1 KSIRKTFKERDGRLV
16 MNPGKLADFL
26 YYSNDNQQVPFRL
39 LIATNLF
46 DQYDLTKTQC
56 IELLLMLN
64 DQKNYCKKSFQD
76 FLEKVINQ

>member
-1 KSIRKTFKERDGRLV
+1 
-16 MNPGKLADFL
+16 MNPEKLANFL
-26 YYSNDNQQVPFRL
+26 YSSNNNQQVPFRL

-56 IELLLMLN
+56 IELLLLLN
-64 DQKNYCKKSFQD
+64 NQKNYCKKSFQD

>member
-1 KSIRKTFKERDGRLV
+1 MSPE
-16 MNPGKLADFL
+16 KLADFL
-26 YYSNDNQQVPFRL
+26 YSSNDNQQVPFRL

-76 FLEKVINQ
+76 FLEKVMNN

>member
-1 KSIRKTFKERDGRLV
+1 MSPE
-16 MNPGKLADFL
+16 KLADFL
-26 YYSNDNQQVPFRL
+26 YSSNDNQQVPFRL

-56 IELLLMLN
+56 IELMLMLN

-76 FLEKVINQ
+76 FLEKVMNN

>member
-1 KSIRKTFKERDGRLV
+1 MSPE
-16 MNPGKLADFL
+16 KLADFL
-26 YYSNDNQQVPFRL
+26 YSSNDNQQVPFRL

-56 IELLLMLN
+56 IELLLMFN

-76 FLEKVINQ
+76 FLEKVINN